1 VGLRCIPASPLTPL
15 RLRRG
20 EHRHAPV
27 SSTSSPSRQNRGS
40 FKRGVNNSELSKHIQ
55 VKKFAPIL
63 FALIAVCCSIA
74 SAQEMEPRSYSRA
87 PVGTQFV
94 LITYAHQS
102 GDVFTDSSL
111 PLRDVKV
118 KLHSG
123 SLAYGRTFGFAGR
136 QLSASFFVPYIKGN
150 VSGTV
155 FEDQLK
161 VTRSGLGDIRARV
174 MINLIGSPALK
185 PKEFA
190 AYKARTVVGAS
201 MTVIAPTGQYDPR
214 RLVNISSNR
223 WAFKPE
229 VGLSKPVGR
238 WTLETA
244 GGVWLFTA
252 NNNFFGGS
260 RREQKPLISLQGSVI
275 YTLRPRTWV
284 AVNASY
290 YTGGR
295 TTVNGVVNAD
305 RQGNSRIGI
314 TGSIPLNQKQSVKV
328 AYAKG
333 VTTRFGGHLSTFAV
347 GWGYTWF

>member
-1 VGLRCIPASPLTPL
+1 M
-15 RLRRG
+15 
-20 EHRHAPV
+20 
-27 SSTSSPSRQNRGS
+27 
-40 FKRGVNNSELSKHIQ
+40 
-55 VKKFAPIL
+55 KKFALIL
-63 FALIAVCCSIA
+63 FALIAACCAIA

-94 LITYAHQS
+94 LLNFVHQS

-118 KLHSG
+118 KLNSG
-123 SLAYGRTFGFAGR
+123 SLAYGRTFGIAGR
-136 QLSASFFVPYIKGN
+136 QASASFLVPYIKGN

-161 VTRSGLGDIRARV
+161 VTRSGLGDIRVRV
-174 MINLIGSPALK
+174 MINLIGSPALR

-201 MTVIAPTGQYDPR
+201 ITVIAPTGQYDPR
-214 RLVNISSNR
+214 RLVTLSSNR

-229 VGLSKPVGR
+229 VGVSKPAGK
-238 WTLETA
+238 WTLEAA
-244 GGVWLFTA
+244 GGAWLFTA

-260 RREQKPLISLQGSVI
+260 RREQKPLISLQGSLI

-290 YTGGR
+290 YSGGR
-295 TTVNGVVNAD
+295 TIVNGVVNAD
-305 RQGNSRIGI
+305 RQGNSRVGA
-314 TGSIPLNQKQSVKV
+314 TVSIPLNQQQSIKV
-328 AYAKG
+328 AVAKG
-333 VTTRFGGHLSTFAV
+333 VTTRIGGHLNTVAV
-347 GWGYTWF
+347 AWQYTWLK